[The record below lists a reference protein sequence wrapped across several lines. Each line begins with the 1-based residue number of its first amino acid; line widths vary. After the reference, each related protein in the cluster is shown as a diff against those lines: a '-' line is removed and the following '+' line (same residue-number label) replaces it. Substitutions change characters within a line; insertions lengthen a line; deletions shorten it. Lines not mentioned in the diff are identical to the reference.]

1 MQRIRGLHR
10 EKYKKRSVLDP
21 GFDHRKEGALIMTLE
36 LYKFDECPYVQR
48 VMRYIKESGRTD
60 IIYRDINEDKEA
72 EQTLISVGGKRQVPC
87 LFIDGKPMYESLDII
102 EWLKEHPEEE

>member
-1 MQRIRGLHR
+1 
-10 EKYKKRSVLDP
+10 
-21 GFDHRKEGALIMTLE
+21 MTLE

-72 EQTLISVGGKRQVPC
+72 EQTLITLGGKRQVPACSLTGSRC
-87 LFIDGKPMYESLDII
+87 LKVWILLSGLESIRRNNKTPAAPMS
-102 EWLKEHPEEE
+102 